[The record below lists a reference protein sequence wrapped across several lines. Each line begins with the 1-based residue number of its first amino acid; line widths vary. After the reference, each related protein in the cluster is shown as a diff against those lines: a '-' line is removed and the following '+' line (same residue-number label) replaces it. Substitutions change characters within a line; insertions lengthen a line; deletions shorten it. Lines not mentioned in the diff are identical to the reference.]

1 MTMKETFNN
10 HFPKENVGVWKHIDT
25 GMDQYVVME
34 DKEVSMVN
42 ICARISKLKQDSSD
56 FYHRL
61 YASLEERTGLRLDP
75 LQKEF
80 ELKELI
86 GYGFDHNKDNYEKE

>member
-1 MTMKETFNN
+1 MTMKETFEKNY
-10 HFPKENVGVWKHIDT
+10 PSENVAMWKHIES
-25 GMDQYVVME
+25 GMDQYVILE
-34 DKEVSMVN
+34 DKEVRLIN
-42 ICARISKLKQDSSD
+42 ICARIAKLKQDSSD

-61 YASLEERTGLRLDP
+61 YNSLEQRTGLRLDP

-86 GYGFDHNKDNYEKE
+86 GYGFDHNKE